1 MSNLKYIVNKEI
13 IESKKICI
21 IGCGISGIYT
31 ALRLIQRY
39 PNYRIDLYDKND
51 YIGGRCMTIK
61 WHNRYINLGAGIFTP
76 SHTHLLELLKEL
88 EIPINSFE
96 TTFHMGN
103 KNNNGLYTDDTL
115 FDIKLF
121 NQQKE
126 YVLNSL
132 QTKYQKLNLPNLEL
146 QNMSV
151 KQFIQKYF
159 DNKIWKWIYHYSFFH
174 DYLEMNL
181 YEMLPQLLKGELFY
195 NQEPYSAHSIK
206 LGGWQ
211 VLIDKITLILQQN
224 NNIQFYLNS
233 LVKEILYDIDK
244 KTFTIDI
251 EHTKIEYDKVYVCG
265 DFDVRKIDYKEI
277 DVSFL
282 NVIQSVPLLRIYG
295 YSDKELFS
303 KNSYFVPNDRKVIG
317 INSHIQMICY
327 KDSEKVIEHLHQYK
341 SLISEQEKKL
351 YDDTITKYWEHGV
364 HIRLPF
370 TQYDPLVKDT
380 KGNNIEMYFLGEMMS
395 DVLGF
400 VEGAIRSVNYHFE
413 IY

>member
-1 MSNLKYIVNKEI
+1 MNNLKYIVNKEI
-13 IESKKICI
+13 IETKKICI

-31 ALRLIQRY
+31 ALRLIQRH
-39 PNYRIDLYDKND
+39 PNYKIDLYDKND
-51 YIGGRCMTIK
+51 YIGGRCLTIK
-61 WHNRYINLGAGIFTP
+61 WHNRFINLGAGIFTP
-76 SHTHLLELLKEL
+76 SHTHLLELCKEL
-88 EIPINSFE
+88 EIPINSFQ
-96 TTFHMGN
+96 TTFHMGT

-115 FDIKLF
+115 FDIKLY
-121 NQQKE
+121 NKQKE
-126 YVLNSL
+126 YILKLL
-132 QTKYQKLNLPNLEL
+132 QSKYQELNLTNLEL

-159 DNKIWKWIYHYSFFH
+159 DNKVLKWIYNYSFFH

-181 YEMLPQLLKGELFY
+181 YEMLSQLLKGELFY
-195 NQEPYSAHSIK
+195 NQELYPAHSIK
-206 LGGWQ
+206 SGGWQ
-211 VLIDKITLILQQN
+211 VLIDKILYILKQN
-224 NNIQFYLNS
+224 DNIQFYLNS
-233 LVKEILYDIDK
+233 LVKEIYYDIDK

-251 EHTKIEYDKVYVCG
+251 EHSKIEYDKVYVCG

-282 NVIQSVPLLRIYG
+282 NVIQSVPLLRIYD

-327 KDSEKVIEHLHQYK
+327 IDSEKVVDHLHLNK
-341 SLISEQEKKL
+341 TLISEQEKKL
-351 YDDTITKYWEHGV
+351 YDDTISKYWEHGV

-370 TQYDPLVKDT
+370 TQYEPFVKDN
-380 KGNNIEMYFLGEMMS
+380 KGNYIDMYFLGEMMS

-413 IY
+413 NY